1 MVHVMLN
8 VAKYRDTGQNETL
21 RAAQGD
27 MAPCI
32 AGFGITYL
40 PDRSYGSVWTCG
52 YATIFGSA
60 VMSAQLYMRAVATI
74 N

>member
-40 PDRSYGSVWTCG
+40 PDRSYGSV
-52 YATIFGSA
+52 
-60 VMSAQLYMRAVATI
+60 
-74 N
+74 